1 MLFLVYRKDKPGNL
15 HIRLSNYQAHL
26 DYLKSY
32 PGKILLGGPTLGA
45 GAGVDDQDMTGS
57 FLIVEADNWGQ
68 VDEFVANDPF
78 TKAALFAT
86 TLVER
91 WKHGKHDAPD
101 LAAQ

>member
-1 MLFLVYRKDKPGNL
+1 MLFLAYRKDKPGNL
-15 HIRLSNYQAHL
+15 HIRLSNYQAH
-26 DYLKSY
+26 
-32 PGKILLGGPTLGA
+32 
-45 GAGVDDQDMTGS
+45 DQDMTGS

>member
-15 HIRLSNYQAHL
+15 HVRLANYEAHL

-45 GAGVDDQDMTGS
+45 GVGVDDQDMTGS
-57 FLIVEADNWGQ
+57 FLIVEAENWEQ
-68 VDEFVANDPF
+68 VDAFVANDPF
-78 TKAALFAT
+78 TKSGLFST

-91 WKHGKHDAPD
+91 WKHGKHDAAD
-101 LAAQ
+101 NAAR